1 MSDYYIVKPG
11 SQQPVGPLTVE
22 EIRQKQEQGEIT
34 AEYLFSMPGAKDW
47 KPLAQLPGLNVA
59 VSEVP
64 FSPVVP
70 TELREVKD
78 DKKVAGVPF
87 SPAVPT
93 GEMGEKPSNYLIL
106 SSLGLLCCW
115 PLAIFA
121 IVKSASVNTL
131 WVQGRYEEAKAAANT
146 AKICNIV
153 NIVISVIVMFGYIA
167 LGMAKTP

>member
-11 SQQPVGPLTVE
+11 SQQPVGPLSVE
-22 EIRQKQEQGEIT
+22 EIRQKLEQGEIT

-47 KPLAQLPGLNVA
+47 KTLAQLPGLNVA
-59 VSEVP
+59 VAEVP
-64 FSPVVP
+64 FPPV
-70 TELREVKD
+70 
-78 DKKVAGVPF
+78 
-87 SPAVPT
+87 VPT

-106 SSLGLLCCW
+106 SCLGLLCCW
-115 PLAIFA
+115 PLAIFC

-153 NIVISVIVMFGYIA
+153 NIAISVIGLMGYIA
-167 LGMAKTP
+167 LGMATTLTEL